1 MQNIYEVVGII
12 KGIKF
17 DNKINEKEI
26 SFLKEWTD
34 HNRNFAITKN
44 QKKLIYM
51 IDKALEDNVLTDLER
66 KTILSTAQTILDV
79 QSVENL
85 DMYIELNGILRGII
99 SDKKLNNEEIIK
111 LKKWFDFHKIEINKN
126 NKEILMKVD
135 SILEDEIITNEEQN
149 ELFILIKEKIDKLEM
164 DAKIEY
170 VKKLIRKRENIGI

>member
-1 MQNIYEVVGII
+1 
-12 KGIKF
+12 
-17 DNKINEKEI
+17 
-26 SFLKEWTD
+26 
-34 HNRNFAITKN
+34 
-44 QKKLIYM
+44 M

-99 SDKKLNNEEIIK
+99 SDNKLNNEEIIK

-149 ELFILIKEKIDKLEM
+149 ELFILIKEKRN
-164 DAKIEY
+164 
-170 VKKLIRKRENIGI
+170 IR